1 MHKTSSNGIKEFV
14 LRLSTLQLINKNKCL
29 KLKLQNCIELQ
40 LLPKLGNLFS
50 EIGKKVT
57 SIEEASL

>member
-40 LLPKLGNLFS
+40 LLPKLGNFS
-50 EIGKKVT
+50 EIGKR
-57 SIEEASL
+57 